1 MSFMLRSL
9 VSRLLARSVRLP
21 GRRLLA
27 TQRTPDLVLKDKSR
41 PLRVERE
48 LPDPF
53 AHRVKNR
60 ATFVTFSVGVAAA
73 LAIIFNYEKTE
84 SPIISNTFYHL
95 RRSPRTRELLGEN
108 IEFDGL
114 MPWVHGELNQV
125 AGKVNI
131 RFNIKGSNG
140 TKAVV
145 RLVANKDNEFQEFL
159 IHEWSLTADDKQIDL
174 LEEGDLKTFG

>member
-1 MSFMLRSL
+1 MLRNLKAIPLSW
-9 VSRLLARSVRLP
+9 SVCIS

-27 TQRTPDLVLKDKSR
+27 TQGTSEFVLKNKNR

-53 AHRVKNR
+53 AHKIKNR
-60 ATFVTFSVGVAAA
+60 ATFVAFSVGIAAA

-140 TKAVV
+140 TRAIV

-159 IHEWSLTADDKQIDL
+159 IREWSLTADNKQIDL
-174 LEEGDLKTFG
+174 LEEGDLRTLGWN

>member
-1 MSFMLRSL
+1 MLRSL
-9 VSRLLARSVRLP
+9 VSRSLTRSLRLP
-21 GRRLLA
+21 KRRLLA
-27 TQRTPDLVLKDKSR
+27 TQSTPDFVLKDKNR

-53 AHRVKNR
+53 AYKVKNR
-60 ATFVTFSVGVAAA
+60 ATFAAFSIGVVAA

-131 RFNIKGSNG
+131 RFNIRGSKG

-145 RLVANKDNEFQEFL
+145 RLVANKDNEFKEFL
-159 IHEWSLTADDKQIDL
+159 IREWSLTADDEQIDL
-174 LEEGDLKTFG
+174 LEEGDLKALG